1 MTNGNWSRQDE
12 KKAQAAILY
21 AQGKIQEADYLLGA
35 HLHPQ
40 IVDGV
45 MYSSTYIPV
54 NEREALGLI
63 TDSDGNVK
71 KKAVDVV
78 MSVSESSTWYY
89 VKKPSGTCVRTKLTP
104 SSVEKAKGLGW
115 IVSLTDICAQET
127 PPVVTPAPAQLSAQT
142 QKIIDDWHNHQ
153 LILPAW
159 FANNNINWV
168 ISGHITESDFLK
180 GFNDLLHQHL
190 AYYVTETPPVVT
202 PPVVTPPVVTPEPI
216 PEPPVVT
223 PPVVTPEPIPEPPQ
237 IDDSINTNMV
247 TQQVINFNIINGR
260 AVGSIKFVATNN
272 FNPYYYNKEI
282 INLVQFKTPNG
293 VTLLVKE
300 NRLRFTQTERDEII
314 SYDEN
319 IQENTRITVESF
331 VWEWIDKPAGA
342 FSNKYTIDISEKEP
356 PKLMTSGFMGAGVAG
371 AIAGLILIGFIADH
385 KRGK

>member
-1 MTNGNWSRQDE
+1 
-12 KKAQAAILY
+12 
-21 AQGKIQEADYLLGA
+21 
-35 HLHPQ
+35 
-40 IVDGV
+40 
-45 MYSSTYIPV
+45 
-54 NEREALGLI
+54 
-63 TDSDGNVK
+63 
-71 KKAVDVV
+71 

-89 VKKPSGTCVRTKLTP
+89 VKKPSGTCVRQKLTP

-115 IVSLTDICAQET
+115 IVSLTDICAKDDPIEQAPAPIPAPIPAQAPTQT
-127 PPVVTPAPAQLSAQT
+127 PPILSAQI
-142 QKIIDDWHNHQ
+142 QKIIDDWYTKK
-153 LILPAW
+153 LIVPAW

-168 ISGHITESDFLK
+168 ISGQITQSEFLK
-180 GFNDLLHQHL
+180 GFNDLLHYHIV
-190 AYYVTETPPVVT
+190 YYVTEPPPVTPPIVTPPIVTPPIVTPPIVT
-202 PPVVTPPVVTPEPI
+202 PPVVTPPI
-216 PEPPVVT
+216 VT
-223 PPVVTPEPIPEPPQ
+223 PPVVTPPIVTPPQ

-247 TQQVINFNIINGR
+247 TQQVINFNIVNGR

-300 NRLRFTQTERDEII
+300 NRLRFTETERDEII
-314 SYDEN
+314 NYDEN

-356 PKLMTSGFMGAGVAG
+356 PKPMTSGFMGAGVAG

>member
-1 MTNGNWSRQDE
+1 MTNGHWARQDE

-45 MYSSTYIPV
+45 IYSSTYIPV
-54 NEREALGLI
+54 NERDALGLI
-63 TDSDGNVK
+63 TDIDGNVK
-71 KKAVDVV
+71 KKVEDVV
-78 MSVSESSTWYY
+78 MSVSETSTWYY
-89 VKKPSGTCVRTKLTP
+89 VKKPSGTCVRQKLTP
-104 SSVEKAKGLGW
+104 STVEKAKSLGW
-115 IVSLTDICAQET
+115 IVSLTDICAQEPT
-127 PPVVTPAPAQLSAQT
+127 PPVVTPPILSGQI
-142 QKIIDDWHNHQ
+142 QKIIDDWHEHK

-202 PPVVTPPVVTPEPI
+202 PPVVTPPAPPPAPI
-216 PEPPVVT
+216 PAPTPAPIPAPPV
-223 PPVVTPEPIPEPPQ
+223 

-300 NRLRFTQTERDEII
+300 NRLRFTETERDEII
-314 SYDEN
+314 NYDESV
-319 IQENTRITVESF
+319 QENTRITVESF
-331 VWEWIDKPAGA
+331 VWEWMDKPAGA

-356 PKLMTSGFMGAGVAG
+356 PKPMTSGFMGAGVAG

>member
-1 MTNGNWSRQDE
+1 MTNGHWARQDE

-45 MYSSTYIPV
+45 IYSSTYIPV
-54 NEREALGLI
+54 NERDALGLI
-63 TDSDGNVK
+63 TDIDGNVK
-71 KKAVDVV
+71 KKTEDVV
-78 MSVSESSTWYY
+78 MSVSETSTWYY
-89 VKKPSGTCVRTKLTP
+89 VKKPSGTCVRQKLTP
-104 SSVEKAKGLGW
+104 SSVEKAKSLGW
-115 IVSLTDICAQET
+115 IVSLTDICAQEPT
-127 PPVVTPAPAQLSAQT
+127 PPVVTPPILSGQI
-142 QKIIDDWHNHQ
+142 QKIIDDWHEHK

-202 PPVVTPPVVTPEPI
+202 PPVVTPPAPPPAPI
-216 PEPPVVT
+216 PAPTPAPIPAPPV
-223 PPVVTPEPIPEPPQ
+223 

-247 TQQVINFNIINGR
+247 TQQVINFNIVDGR
-260 AVGSIKFVATNN
+260 AIGSIRFVATNN

-314 SYDEN
+314 NYDEN

-331 VWEWIDKPAGA
+331 VWEWMDKPAGA

-356 PKLMTSGFMGAGVAG
+356 PKPMTTGFMGAGVAG